1 MYDESEL
8 PETAEITY
16 KQLIK
21 KKIENKNTLGNTHW
35 RSNNGGFSDKQYQA
49 TEVLI

>member
-21 KKIENKNTLGNTHW
+21 KKLKTRIPSAT
-35 RSNNGGFSDKQYQA
+35 RIGGA
-49 TEVLI
+49 TMAASRTNSTRPLKC